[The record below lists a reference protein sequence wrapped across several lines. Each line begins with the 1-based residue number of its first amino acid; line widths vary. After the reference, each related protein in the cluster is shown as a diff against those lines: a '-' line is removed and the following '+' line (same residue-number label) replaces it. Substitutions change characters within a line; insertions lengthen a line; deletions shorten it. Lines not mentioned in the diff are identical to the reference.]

1 MRRLRVRGEFTGKR
15 RAELTS
21 IAPSS
26 LMRTLRMPHQ
36 KLYPSQM
43 SEKVA
48 APTENKRIHDE
59 PLHDAYAEFMKTG
72 WADSH
77 LTGITAAPAVSWCV
91 PRRKALSAAFPG
103 IRLVIPA
110 GNFKV
115 RSNDSDYTYRPHT
128 AFAYYAGVQG
138 VEATADSVLVMEP
151 TDSGHLSLLFI
162 HPRSTRD
169 TDAFF
174 RDARYGELW
183 VGRRFTLDEAQ
194 MRYEIETRH
203 LETLASF
210 LEEKSETL
218 LIRGEDSSLDPKIAV
233 HDREAEFLGFVSA
246 ARLIKDQFEINEIQ
260 AACDSTAR
268 GFSDLVRAIPAAVET
283 DRGERVIESAFFGRA
298 RIEGNSV
305 GYETIIAAGAHACI
319 LHWVRN
325 DGDLRPGELILVDA
339 GVERDSYY
347 TADVTRTLP
356 ISGKFSP
363 AQRSLYML
371 VYEAQK
377 AGFAAVKPGADWT
390 SVNLAAQKVLAQ
402 GLIDMGVLTI
412 SAEESIRP
420 EVGLHRRWTL
430 HGVSHMLG
438 MDVHDCSQAR
448 KDQYTEGTLKVGM
461 VLTVEPGLYIQPD
474 DELFAPEF
482 RGIGIRIE
490 DDVVVTEDGCR
501 ILSNGLPR
509 HPDEIESWMGSL
521 LD

>member
-1 MRRLRVRGEFTGKR
+1 MNEKATAEVESKRV
-15 RAELTS
+15 
-21 IAPSS
+21 
-26 LMRTLRMPHQ
+26 
-36 KLYPSQM
+36 
-43 SEKVA
+43 
-48 APTENKRIHDE
+48 HDE
-59 PLHDAYAEFMKTG
+59 PVQDAYAEFMKTG
-72 WADSH
+72 WAESN
-77 LTGITAAPAVSWCV
+77 LSGMSVAPAVPWCV
-91 PRRKALSAAFPG
+91 PRREALSAAFPG

-115 RSNDSDYTYRPHT
+115 RSNDSDYAYRPHS
-128 AFAYYAGVQG
+128 AFAYYTGVQG
-138 VEATADSVLVMEP
+138 VEATADSVLLMEP
-151 TDSGHLSLLFI
+151 TESGHSPILFI

-194 MRYEIETRH
+194 LRYEIETRH
-203 LETLASF
+203 LETLPA
-210 LEEKSETL
+210 LLKKKSRTL
-218 LIRGEDSSLDPKIAV
+218 PTLVIRGEDSSLDAKIAKN
-233 HDREAEFLGFVSA
+233 DREEEFLAFVSA
-246 ARLIKDQFEINEIQ
+246 ARLVKDKFEIDEMQ

-268 GFSDLVRAIPAAVET
+268 GFSDLVRAIPAAVQT
-283 DRGERVIESAFFGRA
+283 SRGERVIEAAFFGRA
-298 RIEGNSV
+298 RIEGNDI
-305 GYETIIAAGAHACI
+305 GYNTIAAAGAHACV
-319 LHWVRN
+319 LHWIRN

-339 GVERDSYY
+339 GVERETYY

-377 AGFAAVKPGADWT
+377 AGFAAVKPGADW
-390 SVNLAAQKVLAQ
+390 SSINLAAQKVLAQ

-412 SAEESIRP
+412 SAEESLRP
-420 EVGLHRRWTL
+420 EIGLHRRWTL

-438 MDVHDCSQAR
+438 MDVHDCAQAR
-448 KDQYTEGTLKVGM
+448 KDQYTEGTLEVGM

-490 DDVVVTEDGCR
+490 DDVVVTEEGCR
-501 ILSNGLPR
+501 ILSDGLPR
-509 HPDEIESWMGSL
+509 HPDEIERWMSAL
-521 LD
+521 ME